1 MKRRTRL
8 NRRTVDIRGLLA
20 DREFI
25 KVTSFLLPHKAKVR
39 VLEMLE
45 LLQRERTDRELL
57 SSSGQAPS
65 LPEMTDGE
73 VLREITWRVGTLP
86 QGDAEA
92 VGRLIRHLTRWYAE
106 RRKKSAR
113 TRRRVDAILPRS
125 GH

>member
-1 MKRRTRL
+1 MTRRTRL

-39 VLEMLE
+39 VLEMMEILR
-45 LLQRERTDRELL
+45 RERTNRDLL
-57 SSSGQAPS
+57 PPSDQAPS

-86 QGDAEA
+86 PGDAET
-92 VGRLIRHLTRWYAE
+92 VGRLIRHLTRWYTE

-113 TRRRVDAILPRS
+113 TRRRADTVLPRS
-125 GH
+125 GR